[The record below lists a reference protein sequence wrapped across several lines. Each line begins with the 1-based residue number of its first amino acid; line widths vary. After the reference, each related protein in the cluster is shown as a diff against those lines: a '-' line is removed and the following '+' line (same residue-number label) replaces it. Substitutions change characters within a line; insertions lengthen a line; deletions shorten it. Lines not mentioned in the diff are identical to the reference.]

1 LRGAPYSG
9 KWGPFQLRFPAWPNV
24 LAMQLV
30 YNLFFL
36 SKFVLGYT
44 KKCLQSTWIQQT
56 LPDNSQLTKAN
67 ANNEAAHNAFRSG
80 WL

>member
-1 LRGAPYSG
+1 
-9 KWGPFQLRFPAWPNV
+9 
-24 LAMQLV
+24 MQLV